1 MCAGLFLVPMLL
13 IGFHRFSETS
23 TSLSMKEFFWAFT
36 VVYVSLLAVCK
47 GPTTKAL
54 ETLRAKLGSRSPTDV
69 RILAPMAAK
78 SSDVEIVALGHKY
91 WFWQLI
97 GGYLTGVF
105 FSWVAGIFFVF
116 FV

>member
-1 MCAGLFLVPMLL
+1 
-13 IGFHRFSETS
+13 
-23 TSLSMKEFFWAFT
+23 
-36 VVYVSLLAVCK
+36 
-47 GPTTKAL
+47 
-54 ETLRAKLGSRSPTDV
+54 
-69 RILAPMAAK
+69 MAAK